1 MKMERVP
8 SVPLIT
14 SDPYFSLWSPADE
27 LYSADTCHWTGK
39 VKKMMGSIT
48 IDGVNSLQFHAV

>member
-39 VKKMMGSIT
+39 VKKMMGYST
-48 IDGVNSLQFHAV
+48 NRL